1 MPKSSVAT
9 FPYSNAHGHCE
20 AWRLGWMFSEMWATS
35 AYNVMSRT
43 SWLSGTT
50 PGASPTGKAA
60 MGEWQR
66 MWSEKLLASVE
77 VGIEVQRAGYQM
89 MLGRFN
95 PWQTGSRMLA
105 PLHRRSV
112 SNSRRLALRQAGA

>member
-1 MPKSSVAT
+1 MPKTGAT

-20 AWRLGWMFSEMWATS
+20 AWRLGWMVSEMWMTS
-35 AYNVMSRT
+35 AYNVMNRT
-43 SWLSGTT
+43 SWLSGAL
-50 PGASPTGKAA
+50 PGSSPTGKAA

-66 MWSEKLLASVE
+66 MWSEKLMASME
-77 VGIEVQRAGYQM
+77 VGLVMQRASYEIMAGS
-89 MLGRFN
+89 FN
-95 PWQTGSRMLA
+95 PWQIGSRMLA